1 MALLSNLSL
10 SFSNNSFPSATEFN
24 FTVKCIKYKMANM
37 ELPKQNEF
45 PPKARVRVMSRDK
58 LPRFLSMLSLK
69 N

>member
-1 MALLSNLSL
+1 MALVSNLSL
-10 SFSNNSFPSATEFN
+10 SFSNSLFLSATEFN
-24 FTVKCIKYKMANM
+24 FAGKCMKYKMANM